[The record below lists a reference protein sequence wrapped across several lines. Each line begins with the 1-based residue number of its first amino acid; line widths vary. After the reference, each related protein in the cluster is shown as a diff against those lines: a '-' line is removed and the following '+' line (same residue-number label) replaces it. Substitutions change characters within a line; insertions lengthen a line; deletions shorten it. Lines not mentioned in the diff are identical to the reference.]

1 MPRKKAAPKEE
12 QPKAVTPAPEAE
24 ALEAAPAPPAVPE
37 APPAPSELP
46 QKPETFPAP
55 SDPPPAP
62 EALHE
67 SSEPLAAPDGSPAPS
82 DLPQEPEPS
91 PELSDPPQTGS
102 DLVAPRD
109 GQTPVE
115 QETPPG
121 PDGVPAIVTASKG
134 LNLRAGPG
142 FGFDVLSVLESGTL
156 LLILNLPM
164 GVKVPGWALVWLD
177 ETAGWVS
184 DKHLRL
190 LTE

>member
-12 QPKAVTPAPEAE
+12 QPKIVTPTPEAE
-24 ALEAAPAPPAVPE
+24 TPEAALAPPAAPE
-37 APPAPSELP
+37 APPAPSDPP
-46 QKPETFPAP
+46 QAPEAALAP
-55 SDPPPAP
+55 SDP
-62 EALHE
+62 
-67 SSEPLAAPDGSPAPS
+67 S
-82 DLPQEPEPS
+82 
-91 PELSDPPQTGS
+91 QTGS
-102 DLVAPRD
+102 DLVDPRD

-121 PDGVPAIVTASKG
+121 PDGLPAIVTASKG

-142 FGFDVLSVLESGTL
+142 FGFDVLRVVEAGTL
-156 LLILNLPM
+156 LLVLDLPM
-164 GVKVPGWALVWLD
+164 GVKVPGWALIWSG

>member
-24 ALEAAPAPPAVPE
+24 ALEAAPAPPAPLE
-37 APPAPSELP
+37 EP
-46 QKPETFPAP
+46 PAP
-55 SDPPPAP
+55 SDPPQVPESAPAP
-62 EALHE
+62 
-67 SSEPLAAPDGSPAPS
+67 PAAPESPPTPSDPPQEPETPPAPS
-82 DLPQEPEPS
+82 D
-91 PELSDPPQTGS
+91 PPLAGS
-102 DLVAPRD
+102 DLVDPRD

-121 PDGVPAIVTASKG
+121 PDGLPAIVTASKG
-134 LNLRAGPG
+134 LNFRAGPG
-142 FGFDVLSVLESGTL
+142 FGFDVLGVVEFGTL
-156 LLILNLPM
+156 LLVLSLPM
-164 GVKVPGWALVWLD
+164 GVKVPGWALVWLG

>member
-24 ALEAAPAPPAVPE
+24 TPEAAPAPPAAPE
-37 APPAPSELP
+37 SPPTPSDPP
-46 QKPETFPAP
+46 QEPETPPAP
-55 SDPPPAP
+55 SDPP
-62 EALHE
+62 
-67 SSEPLAAPDGSPAPS
+67 LA
-82 DLPQEPEPS
+82 
-91 PELSDPPQTGS
+91 GS
-102 DLVAPRD
+102 DLVDPRD

-121 PDGVPAIVTASKG
+121 PDGLPAIVTASKG

-142 FGFDVLSVLESGTL
+142 FGFDVLRVVEAGTL
-156 LLILNLPM
+156 LLVLDLPM
-164 GVKVPGWALVWLD
+164 GVKVPGWALVWCG